1 MLNNYKKMYIF
12 DALFEVRRD
21 SKTSVNQSG
30 RASIICSLQ
39 ITRIA
44 LKRINQTF
52 KIYIFLILRRTLL
65 HILEYILYYTYTLYI
80 LYIRITNTQLTQRS

>member
-21 SKTSVNQSG
+21 SSVNQSG

-39 ITRIA
+39 ITCIA
-44 LKRINQTF
+44 LKRNQTF

-80 LYIRITNTQLTQRS
+80 LYIHITNTQLTQRS

>member
-1 MLNNYKKMYIF
+1 MLINYIKMMYIF

-21 SKTSVNQSG
+21 SSVNQSG
-30 RASIICSLQ
+30 RASIICSFQ

-44 LKRINQTF
+44 LKRNQTF

-80 LYIRITNTQLTQRS
+80 YYIYVLLIYN